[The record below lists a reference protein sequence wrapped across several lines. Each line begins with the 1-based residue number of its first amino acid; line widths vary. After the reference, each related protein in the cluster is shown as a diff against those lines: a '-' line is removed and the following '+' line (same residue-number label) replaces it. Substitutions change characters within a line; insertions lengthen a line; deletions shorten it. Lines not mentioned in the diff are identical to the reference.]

1 MIDDTTLDGPA
12 PLIGGRFR
20 ALRALGTGGQGQV
33 LLVLDRTEA
42 EATFGIVSSNY
53 RAQLALQAR
62 LEAERITS
70 RILEPFFSVLSPDE
84 MATFGEV
91 VETTRNAIDM

>member
-33 LLVLDRTEA
+33 LLAADTIRADEPVALKLVRPLTE
-42 EATFGIVSSNY
+42 
-53 RAQLALQAR
+53 QAR
-62 LEAERITS
+62 QCVMAATTMDAMEACEEICNA
-70 RILEPFFSVLSPDE
+70 VPD
-84 MATFGEV
+84 APAPT
-91 VETTRNAIDM
+91 